1 LSLRMK
7 LFGAFFGLILVPLA
21 VLGIALYVVM
31 TGLMEDKFAQ
41 QTELTLRALG
51 QNVSFLFSEMNK
63 VTDSTIASDAIQDL
77 LDNEGP
83 PDLEAINY
91 MQLNEVQK
99 KFRELLVNHPSISNA
114 LLYTLEGGR
123 IYRIFTKERFAAMPF
138 DELRRQPVFAEVVKR
153 DGLPYW
159 VGPYEYPELTGRE
172 PVFTQIR
179 VVKDIDTLRNK
190 GILFVQIKPS
200 GLEAVFRYFRYRQE
214 QAATRFF
221 IVNGR
226 GIVLYDSGG
235 EYNGRRFGD
244 LAEDVR
250 FGGDRRPAWADGG
263 VQAAGVPE
271 AGGLAG
277 TGGDAG
283 TAGAAE
289 YGGQTR
295 AGGGA
300 GAADAAG
307 TGAAGA
313 ESARSMP
320 ETGGFVSGRATFA
333 GEDSIVSLMDIGLED
348 WQLVAVTN
356 REAWSNEAR
365 RYAGWTA
372 AVVWLCLLLACLFLL
387 FFGNRVAKSITDT
400 VRFMR
405 RVERG
410 DLSARLPVRG
420 NDETALLARG
430 FNSLVHRI
438 AELLDEVK
446 LQQERK
452 REAELAALQ
461 AQIKPHFLFNTL
473 ESINGLAA
481 QNQGRKVSRL
491 VTRLGN
497 MLRIS
502 ILQPEEITVGQELD
516 HLLSYLEI
524 QHYRFEGLFDYEID
538 VPPELMSCLMLKL
551 TLQPLVENC
560 IQHGFE
566 GIGYTG
572 KIRVWA
578 REEGADRIAF
588 FVEDNG
594 IGMPESKLAALVRA
608 MGGDAGWTPDAGK
621 AGARMAEAAAGESG
635 STASRPVGTG
645 TSGTGERRGLGL
657 ANVAVRLRIRY
668 GHGSGLMI
676 CSAPGA
682 GTVVKM
688 TIPRMKR
695 GGVHETERAPG

>member
-1 LSLRMK
+1 VSLRVK
-7 LFGAFFGLILVPLA
+7 LFAAFFGLILVPLA
-21 VLGIALYVVM
+21 VLGIALYAVM
-31 TGLMEDKFAQ
+31 TDLMEEKFAR
-41 QTELTLRALG
+41 QTELTLRALS
-51 QNVSFLFSEMNK
+51 QNVAFLFSEMNK

-77 LDNEGP
+77 LDNAGP
-83 PDLEAINY
+83 PDLEAHNY

-114 LLYTLEGGR
+114 LLYTLDSGR
-123 IYRIFTKERFAAMPF
+123 IYRIFTKERFRAMPF
-138 DELRRQPVFAEVVKR
+138 DEFRNQPVFADVVAR
-153 DGLPYW
+153 DGLPRW

-179 VVKDIDTLRNK
+179 VVKDIDTLKNE
-190 GILFVQIKPS
+190 GILLVQIKPS

-214 QAATRFF
+214 QYATRFF
-221 IVNGR
+221 IVSGR
-226 GIVLYDSGG
+226 GTVLYDSGG
-235 EYNGRRFGD
+235 EYSGRQFGD

-263 VQAAGVPE
+263 AEAAGAPA
-271 AGGLAG
+271 AGNPAG
-277 TGGDAG
+277 TGGG
-283 TAGAAE
+283 TEAAVAGAAR
-289 YGGQTR
+289 GR
-295 AGGGA
+295 
-300 GAADAAG
+300 
-307 TGAAGA
+307 
-313 ESARSMP
+313 P
-320 ETGGFVSGRATFA
+320 EIGGFVSGRATFD

-356 REAWSNEAR
+356 RKAWSDEAR

-387 FFGNRVAKSITDT
+387 FFGNRVAKAITDT

-430 FNSLVHRI
+430 FNSLVHRV
-438 AELLDEVK
+438 AELLEEVK

-452 REAELAALQ
+452 REAELQALQ

-473 ESINGLAA
+473 ESINGLAM
-481 QNQGRKVSRL
+481 QNQGRKVSRM

-497 MLRIS
+497 LLRIS
-502 ILQPEEITVGQELD
+502 ILQKEEITVGQELE
-516 HLLSYLEI
+516 HLISYLDI

-538 VPPELMSCLMLKL
+538 IPPELMACPMLKL

-566 GIGYTG
+566 GIDYTG

-578 REEGADRIAF
+578 REEGPDRLAF

-594 IGMPESKLAALVRA
+594 IGMPAWKLAALVRG
-608 MGGDAGWTPDAGK
+608 MGGEAGGP
-621 AGARMAEAAAGESG
+621 AAGG
-635 STASRPVGTG
+635 GPVAPG
-645 TSGTGERRGLGL
+645 TSGAGPADNGERRGVGL

-668 GHGSGLMI
+668 GPGYGLML
-676 CSAPGA
+676 CSAPGS
-682 GTVVKM
+682 GTIVKM
-688 TIPRMKR
+688 TIPKAQR
-695 GGVHETERAPG
+695 GGDA